1 MALGE
6 DTGRRYGALVRPWWS
21 TGRGDWNRVGRVA
34 GGARGGDEE
43 HGWRTGIG
51 WREVLGGAGESLGR
65 LGRWVQRHWEGQ
77 RRGDGEGWVLGV
89 GTGPWGHWAGAGVN
103 AGPWEEALVGSAV
116 GGGWAGAWWDWGRE
130 VGWEC
135 AEQATGILAGLGRIE
150 GWSAEGSWAG
160 AGRGLGRGAG
170 IGGGCSC
177 NWGVL
182 GEVWGMLLQ
191 GEGGWAGVLRGLGM
205 P

>member
-89 GTGPWGHWAGAGVN
+89 GTGPWGHWAGAG
-103 AGPWEEALVGSAV
+103 GERWAL
-116 GGGWAGAWWDWGRE
+116 GG
-130 VGWEC
+130 
-135 AEQATGILAGLGRIE
+135 
-150 GWSAEGSWAG
+150 G
-160 AGRGLGRGAG
+160 AGRECGGRWVGWGLVGLGK
-170 IGGGCSC
+170 GGGM
-177 NWGVL
+177 
-182 GEVWGMLLQ
+182 GMC
-191 GEGGWAGVLRGLGM
+191 GASYWDTGGTGQD
-205 P
+205 